1 MKAQPAL
8 NSLTWQEGRDASH
21 TEHTTV
27 CHLGEHFVIILMVF
41 SSLQTPWG
49 AQLEDSTLHGFKK
62 LSALRMSTVT
72 PGIQAAPAGRLP
84 ETPFGHWTVEGKQ
97 STSRLGSRLNG
108 QTLNQLHR
116 CYEPKTSAHVM
127 QRPGSPASHTPH
139 CLALRD
145 GEEPADQTTPRPRG
159 RRNTPNALLLLCSS
173 GTTPSG
179 IPATALSPPAPRFT
193 PSLTPWVVCAA
204 FPAAW
209 FYSACALHTGT
220 GQQVNEGLTINP
232 EI

>member
-1 MKAQPAL
+1 MKAPPAL

-72 PGIQAAPAGRLP
+72 PGVQAAPAGRLP

-97 STSRLGSRLNG
+97 STSRLGSHLNG
-108 QTLNQLHR
+108 QPWTSCTGVMSPRPLHVWCSVLVALPATLPTAWHCGMVKSLQTRPHHVLVAAGTHQMRYYCCAAVAQHQVASLQQLCH
-116 CYEPKTSAHVM
+116 HLL
-127 QRPGSPASHTPH
+127 PGSLHLWH
-139 CLALRD
+139 
-145 GEEPADQTTPRPRG
+145 RG
-159 RRNTPNALLLLCSS
+159 WCVQLSLQPGFTLP
-173 GTTPSG
+173 
-179 IPATALSPPAPRFT
+179 ALSIQAQASR
-193 PSLTPWVVCAA
+193 
-204 FPAAW
+204 
-209 FYSACALHTGT
+209 
-220 GQQVNEGLTINP
+220 
-232 EI
+232 